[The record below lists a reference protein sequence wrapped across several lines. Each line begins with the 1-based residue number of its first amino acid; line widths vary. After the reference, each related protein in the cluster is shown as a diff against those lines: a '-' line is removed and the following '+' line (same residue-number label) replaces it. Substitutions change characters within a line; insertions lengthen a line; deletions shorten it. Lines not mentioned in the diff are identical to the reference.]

1 MFVEALKP
9 WPCDCLIA
17 RFVAFFA
24 ILYFSMLSAVL
35 SNYRRWKHFF
45 FSLISFCT
53 SSVHHHVS
61 LILRGHLVN
70 TSRHL
75 DSHIVR
81 ITLFFPRALL
91 NDPLLE
97 RLSYLPFELP
107 PFCSSNFGAPRFRY
121 GVSLRGLSPNEIIS
135 GFISVAYL
143 EKNIR
148 TWALS
153 LTWAQCVK

>member
-1 MFVEALKP
+1 
-9 WPCDCLIA
+9 
-17 RFVAFFA
+17 
-24 ILYFSMLSAVL
+24 MLSAVL

-81 ITLFFPRALL
+81 ITLFLPRALL

-107 PFCSSNFGAPRFRY
+107 PLCSSNFGTPRFRY
-121 GVSLRGLSPNEIIS
+121 GASLRGLSPNEIIL

-143 EKNIR
+143 EKKILGR
-148 TWALS
+148 GPLALHANVS
-153 LTWAQCVK
+153 NKWEAENANSIYPCFDVSFSPGLE